1 MPLQSSQLLE
11 LGQGS
16 PACQGHAQTA
26 NEGRP
31 GVANF
36 AIRLQC
42 RGRERTTELPLTQQV
57 VRQLAFEAQLRN
69 MRIGELVG
77 EVIVAM
83 LKKDLLQAVLE
94 QKEPDKG
101 ISTR

>member
-1 MPLQSSQLLE
+1 
-11 LGQGS
+11 
-16 PACQGHAQTA
+16 
-26 NEGRP
+26 
-31 GVANF
+31 
-36 AIRLQC
+36 
-42 RGRERTTELPLTQQV
+42 
-57 VRQLAFEAQLRN
+57 

>member
-1 MPLQSSQLLE
+1 M
-11 LGQGS
+11 
-16 PACQGHAQTA
+16 
-26 NEGRP
+26 
-31 GVANF
+31 
-36 AIRLQC
+36 
-42 RGRERTTELPLTQQV
+42 TELPLTQQV

-77 EVIVAM
+77 EVIVAI